1 MSAYQWVVHDAT
13 GADIRTTE
21 SFDSKEQAEAWMG
34 SEWSTLVEAGGD
46 AVTLM
51 HGDHVEYRMGLGEG

>member
-1 MSAYQWVVHDAT
+1 
-13 GADIRTTE
+13 
-21 SFDSKEQAEAWMG
+21 MG